1 MAGVCSIAHRRLS
14 SIGHSLVMWN
24 ENERKGKIDQ
34 VKGQVKQAVGA
45 LADDQPLKDEGQADE
60 AIGKGEAA
68 VGHAQRKVGEA
79 LTHLAGRRQQE
90 MRATCG

>member
-34 VKGQVKQAVGA
+34 VKGQVKQAVGT
-45 LADDQPLKDEGQADE
+45 LVDDQPLKDEGMTDE
-60 AIGKGEAA
+60 TIGKAEEA
-68 VGHAQRKVGEA
+68 VGTAQRKVGEV
-79 LTHLAGRRQQE
+79 LTHLADVVNKK
-90 MRATCG
+90 